1 MPEQRAVFAVC
12 SICKIDLSIESTG
25 DRADVQIHTAVTYM
39 RRSFE
44 LFTLQHLVFIA
55 PLIAG
60 RSASV
65 AAKCTAVCPAA
76 CVVHIAGIDVRT
88 GVGVI
93 LDHVAVTLYLTFDG
107 RRSFS

>member
-1 MPEQRAVFAVC
+1 
-12 SICKIDLSIESTG
+12 
-25 DRADVQIHTAVTYM
+25 M

-107 RRSFS
+107 RRSFSKIPGYLSDGMMMIETVFNLGAVSEGKVRTFLRR